1 MKNSI
6 LFKFAFVVLALSFMM
21 TSCSK
26 ENTEVIEE
34 KVEVLEQGM
43 TVTLRGVTTNY
54 DAYAAYCNEN
64 GIESFSV
71 SNNPDLLGNDLWSGS
86 LAEDDFIIHYR
97 NDGTSEFALGGAT
110 FEVDYNGQTIK
121 VLSMTDDSSINITI
135 DEANSTQV
143 LGAMSGDFV
152 VPVDPIA
159 GTFNMEAFSVTF
171 AAEVDPAVV
180 PVFCN

>member
-6 LFKFAFVVLALSFMM
+6 LFKFALVVFALSFMM

-26 ENTEVIEE
+26 ENVEVIEE
-34 KVEVLEQGM
+34 KVEALDQGM
-43 TVTLRGVTTNY
+43 AVTLRGVTTNY
-54 DAYAAYCNEN
+54 DAYAAYCNDN

-71 SNNPDLLGNDLWSGS
+71 SNNPDLLGNDLWSS
-86 LAEDDFIIHYR
+86 SIAEDDFIIHYR
-97 NDGTSEFALGGAT
+97 NDGTTQFALGGAT
-110 FEVDYNGQTIK
+110 FEVELNGQTTK
-121 VLSMTDDSSINITI
+121 VLSITDDSSANITI

-143 LGAMSGDFV
+143 LGAMSGDFL
-152 VPVDPIA
+152 VPIDPLA

-171 AAEVDPAVV
+171 VAEVDPAVV